1 MFFHPRRQFRA
12 KSSLLFLD
20 KKIPTFSL
28 VNMHRILHTA
38 FSLLVLAAYV
48 VSFTVTPAAHA
59 HTVHDQMLKHH
70 VHVQPEEGSAQ
81 KAHSTSCVYCVR
93 VQSSAVVLTKVVPVG
108 LLLPYKISLVTTAD
122 EYRTA
127 VACPHCPGR
136 APPSPLS

>member
-1 MFFHPRRQFRA
+1 MKVHRLLHIA
-12 KSSLLFLD
+12 ASLLL
-20 KKIPTFSL
+20 
-28 VNMHRILHTA
+28 
-38 FSLLVLAAYV
+38 LAAYV

-59 HTVHDQMLKHH
+59 HPVHDQQLQRH
-70 VHVQPEEGSAQ
+70 VHVQADDASAQ
-81 KAHSTSCVYCVR
+81 KAHSTTCVYCVR